1 MNRIWEGQPMGWLF
15 LVYMGHTETMESLKL
30 KREDNIRDIAGEIVK
45 R

>member
-1 MNRIWEGQPMGWLF
+1 MGWLF

-30 KREDNIRDIAGEIVK
+30 KREDNIRDLQIIAGEIVK